1 MLLKLA
7 LSGAKSRLKD
17 YIVLFSGLTIS
28 SAIFYMFLSLAMN
41 NKFLSNNSMLSS
53 GNTSFV
59 FGFGVVLLAIITLVY
74 IIYANSF
81 LLSMR
86 QRDYGMFLML
96 GAKTGKIGTLIFL
109 ETMLMGTIATVIG
122 VVLGIG
128 LTQVTSNLLVSQLD
142 LTLHSFVGLYIPAI
156 IATIIFFVVL
166 FFVAALWNR
175 RNLVKTPVLELLK
188 GQNKPVK
195 YRKNSFGVAIQAV
208 LGVVSIAIGY
218 WSMANVDKL
227 VLMSIP
233 IALVTIVAG
242 SYLVFNSLFIAVIN
256 VIRKNHRVLYKGL
269 RSFTLNQLRFR
280 ITDYTRILSMI
291 SILFA
296 LALGAITVG
305 LGFDRM
311 AGQRAE
317 NQYFDAQVYENT
329 PAVQKELKD
338 VNIKSTTK
346 YSYKEDDKNVYLSKS
361 EFERTPL
368 KYMKGNFDAKTNS
381 FTTKQST
388 YTSEQLEDEN
398 GAAHFE
404 LQNIIPNYGNK
415 KYVFLNDFDFKSKA
429 LETKQVKLIKVVDF
443 TKDVNKLAKV
453 QTLQVDANKKL
464 ADLIQN
470 TKPMS
475 YQLIHQMTSGFE
487 FMGFFLGIA
496 FLTML
501 ASTLMFKI
509 LSGAQS
515 DVARYEMLSKIG
527 VKQRVLKNSIAK
539 EIAVLFALP
548 GILGIVHVLFGLQ
561 FFKALLLSPYQGI
574 WLPFVIFIALYGIYY
589 VMTTF
594 LYRSIV
600 LKKTV

>member
-1 MLLKLA
+1 MLFKLA

-17 YIVLFSGLTIS
+17 YVVLFSGLTIS
-28 SAIFYMFLSLAMN
+28 SAIFYMFLSLALN

-53 GNTSFV
+53 GNTTFV
-59 FGFGVVLLAIITLVY
+59 FAFGVVLLAIITLVY
-74 IIYANSF
+74 IVYANSF

-109 ETMLMGTIATVIG
+109 ETMLMGTIATIIG
-122 VVLGIG
+122 VLLGVG
-128 LTQVTSNLLVSQLD
+128 LTQVVSGLLISQLD
-142 LTLHSFVGLYIPAI
+142 LTLPGFVGLYIPAV
-156 IATIIFFVVL
+156 IATILFFVVL
-166 FFVAALWNR
+166 FFIAALFNR
-175 RNLVKTPVLELLK
+175 RNLVKTPVLELLH

-195 YRKNSFGVAIQAV
+195 YRKNSFRITVQAV
-208 LGVVSIAIGY
+208 LGVISLAVGY
-218 WSMANVDKL
+218 WSMANVQNL

-233 IALVTIVAG
+233 IALVTIVLG

-256 VIRKNHRVLYKGL
+256 LIRKNHRVLYRGL

-280 ITDYTRILSMI
+280 ITDYTRILSVI

-311 AGQRAE
+311 AEQMANSR
-317 NQYFDAQVYENT
+317 YFDAQIFTNDK
-329 PAVQKELKD
+329 AVKDELKD
-338 VNIKSTTK
+338 VAVKSTTT
-346 YSYKEDDKNVYLSKS
+346 YHYKEDAQNVYLNKS
-361 EFERTPL
+361 EFERQPL
-368 KYMKGNFDAKTNS
+368 KYMKGIYNPKNNS
-381 FTTKQST
+381 FKTQLST
-388 YTSEQLEDEN
+388 YSVAQLEDAD
-398 GAAHFE
+398 GAAHYE
-404 LQNIIPNYGNK
+404 LTGIIPNYGGK
-415 KYVFLNDFDFKSKA
+415 KYVFLTDAAYSSESA
-429 LETKQVKLIKVVDF
+429 QEQRVQLLKVVNF
-443 TKDVNKLAKV
+443 QKDVKQLTKI
-453 QTLQVDANKKL
+453 QTLQVAANPKL
-464 ADLIQN
+464 KDISQN
-470 TKPMS
+470 TKPIT
-475 YQLIHQMTSGFE
+475 YQAMHQVFSGFE

-527 VKQRVLKNSIAK
+527 VKERVLKNSITK

-561 FFKALLLSPYQGI
+561 FFKAFLLTPYQGI
-574 WLPFVIFIALYGIYY
+574 WLPFTIFIALYGIYY
-589 VMTTF
+589 LLTTY

>member
-208 LGVVSIAIGY
+208 LGVVSLAIGY

>member
-208 LGVVSIAIGY
+208 LGVVSLAIGY

-464 ADLIQN
+464 ADLIQK

-509 LSGAQS
+509 LSGGT
-515 DVARYEMLSKIG
+515 K
-527 VKQRVLKNSIAK
+527 
-539 EIAVLFALP
+539 
-548 GILGIVHVLFGLQ
+548 
-561 FFKALLLSPYQGI
+561 
-574 WLPFVIFIALYGIYY
+574 
-589 VMTTF
+589 
-594 LYRSIV
+594 
-600 LKKTV
+600 

>member
-1 MLLKLA
+1 MLFKLA

-28 SAIFYMFLSLAMN
+28 SAIFYMFLSLALN
-41 NKFLSNNSMLSS
+41 NKFLSNNSILSS
-53 GNTSFV
+53 GNTTFV
-59 FGFGVVLLAIITLVY
+59 FAFGVVLLAIITLVY
-74 IIYANSF
+74 IVYANSF

-109 ETMLMGTIATVIG
+109 ETMLIGTIATIIG
-122 VVLGIG
+122 VLLGVG
-128 LTQVTSNLLVSQLD
+128 LTQVVSGLLISQLD
-142 LTLHSFVGLYIPAI
+142 LTLPGFVGLYIPAV
-156 IATIIFFVVL
+156 IATILFFVVL
-166 FFVAALWNR
+166 FFIAALFNR
-175 RNLVKTPVLELLK
+175 RNLVKTPVLELLH

-195 YRKNSFGVAIQAV
+195 YRKNSFRITVQAV
-208 LGVVSIAIGY
+208 LGVISLAVGY
-218 WSMANVDKL
+218 WSMANVQNL

-233 IALVTIVAG
+233 IALVTIVLG

-256 VIRKNHRVLYKGL
+256 LIRKNHRVLYRGL

-280 ITDYTRILSMI
+280 ITDYTRILSVI

-311 AGQRAE
+311 AVQMANSR
-317 NQYFDAQVYENT
+317 YFDAQIFTNDK
-329 PAVQKELKD
+329 AVKDELKD
-338 VNIKSTTK
+338 VAVKSTTT
-346 YSYKEDDKNVYLSKS
+346 YHYKEDAQNVYLNKS
-361 EFERTPL
+361 EFERQPL
-368 KYMKGNFDAKTNS
+368 KYMKGIYNPKNNS
-381 FTTKQST
+381 FKTQLST
-388 YTSEQLEDEN
+388 YSVAQLEDAD
-398 GAAHFE
+398 GAAHYE
-404 LQNIIPNYGNK
+404 LTGIIPNYGGK
-415 KYVFLNDFDFKSKA
+415 KYVFLTDAAYSSESA
-429 LETKQVKLIKVVDF
+429 QEQRVQLLKVVNF
-443 TKDVNKLAKV
+443 QKDVKQLTKI
-453 QTLQVDANKKL
+453 QTLQVAANPKL
-464 ADLIQN
+464 KDISQN
-470 TKPMS
+470 TKPIT
-475 YQLIHQMTSGFE
+475 YQAMHQVFSGFE

-527 VKQRVLKNSIAK
+527 VKERVLKNSITK

-561 FFKALLLSPYQGI
+561 FFKAFLLTPYQGI
-574 WLPFVIFIALYGIYY
+574 WLPFTIFIALYGIYY
-589 VMTTF
+589 LLTTY

>member
-1 MLLKLA
+1 MLFKLA

-17 YIVLFSGLTIS
+17 YVVLFSGLTIS
-28 SAIFYMFLSLAMN
+28 SAIFYMFLSLALN

-53 GNTSFV
+53 GNTTFV
-59 FGFGVVLLAIITLVY
+59 FAFGVVLLAIITLVY
-74 IIYANSF
+74 IVYANSF

-109 ETMLMGTIATVIG
+109 ETMLMGTIATIIG
-122 VVLGIG
+122 VLLGVG
-128 LTQVTSNLLVSQLD
+128 LTQVVSGLLISQLD
-142 LTLHSFVGLYIPAI
+142 LTLPGFVGLYIPAV
-156 IATIIFFVVL
+156 IATILFFVVL
-166 FFVAALWNR
+166 FFIAALFNR
-175 RNLVKTPVLELLK
+175 RNLVKTPVLELLH

-195 YRKNSFGVAIQAV
+195 YRKNSFRITVQAV
-208 LGVVSIAIGY
+208 LGVISLAVGY
-218 WSMANVDKL
+218 WSMANVQNL

-233 IALVTIVAG
+233 IALVTIVLG

-256 VIRKNHRVLYKGL
+256 VIRKNHRVLYRGL

-280 ITDYTRILSMI
+280 ITDYTRILSVI

-311 AGQRAE
+311 AEQMANSR
-317 NQYFDAQVYENT
+317 YFDAQIFTNDK
-329 PAVQKELKD
+329 AVKDELKD
-338 VNIKSTTK
+338 VAVKSTTT
-346 YSYKEDDKNVYLSKS
+346 YHYKEDAQNVYLNKS
-361 EFERTPL
+361 EFERQPL
-368 KYMKGNFDAKTNS
+368 KYMKGIYNPKNNS
-381 FTTKQST
+381 FKTQLST
-388 YTSEQLEDEN
+388 YSVAQLEDAD
-398 GAAHFE
+398 GAAHYE
-404 LQNIIPNYGNK
+404 LTGIIPNYGGK
-415 KYVFLNDFDFKSKA
+415 KYVFLTDAAYSSESA
-429 LETKQVKLIKVVDF
+429 QEQRVQLLKVVNF
-443 TKDVNKLAKV
+443 QKDVKQLTKI
-453 QTLQVDANKKL
+453 QTLQVAANPKL
-464 ADLIQN
+464 KDISQN
-470 TKPMS
+470 TKPIT
-475 YQLIHQMTSGFE
+475 YQAMHQVFSGFE

-527 VKQRVLKNSIAK
+527 VKERVLKNSITK

-561 FFKALLLSPYQGI
+561 FFKAFLLTPYQGI
-574 WLPFVIFIALYGIYY
+574 WLPFTIFIALYGIYY
-589 VMTTF
+589 LLTTY

>member
-156 IATIIFFVVL
+156 IATIIFFVVP

-208 LGVVSIAIGY
+208 LGVVSLAIGY
-218 WSMANVDKL
+218 WSMVNVDKL

>member
-208 LGVVSIAIGY
+208 LGVVSLAIGY

-311 AGQRAE
+311 AGQGAE

>member
-96 GAKTGKIGTLIFL
+96 GAKTGKIGTLVFL

-208 LGVVSIAIGY
+208 LGVVSLAIGY